1 MPNKEYLRVI
11 FLLKV
16 SKIALYQSDNQEL
29 SQVAKENS
37 FQNSTGKAVAGNSI
51 K

>member
-11 FLLKV
+11 FLPKV
-16 SKIALYQSDNQEL
+16 SKIALYQRDNQEL

-37 FQNSTGKAVAGNSI
+37 CVDGESVAENSI